1 MGMEFLWGT
10 MGNFQNQQLHNLVN
24 ILKIEF
30 LKQDPLRCRS
40 VCSRSL
46 SLSLSLSACP
56 VSTATVASLVP
67 ALTPELTP
75 RPSDSPR
82 CPLCAPRGTQGA
94 PFKMQVTLCPSPAR
108 ALPIAPR
115 IEFNPPVAHGDLCDL
130 PPALPDLIPS
140 HAPSS
145 PWPSVCSSSPQACPL
160 FGAFPGCAPLTR
172 GSAPTSPPQ
181 RGPLPGQPAGLAL
194 SRPFL
199 ALTARCACAPRASM
213 SRAPPRPPT
222 QPLEKCGAA
231 LGTSWGLSG
240 VRQRHKRGIA
250 PCHVRAPRCPE
261 PPFEDL

>member
-1 MGMEFLWGT
+1 MTG
-10 MGNFQNQQLHNLVN
+10 FQGRGKEGRGAAANGHGVSLGDDGKLPEPAVAQSCEYTENRVFRTRPSEMQ
-24 ILKIEF
+24 E
-30 LKQDPLRCRS
+30 RA
-40 VCSRSL
+40 L

-56 VSTATVASLVP
+56 VSTATVASLGP

-94 PFKMQVTLCPSPAR
+94 PFKMQVTLCPSPAK
-108 ALPIAPR
+108 APPIAPR

-145 PWPSVCSSSPQACPL
+145 RWPSVCSSSPQACPL

-181 RGPLPGQPAGLAL
+181 RGPLPGQPG
-194 SRPFL
+194 R
-199 ALTARCACAPRASM
+199 
-213 SRAPPRPPT
+213 PRPVP
-222 QPLEKCGAA
+222 PLPGPHGPVCVCAA
-231 LGTSWGLSG
+231 CEHARVCVCAACEHVPCPSPPPNT
-240 VRQRHKRGIA
+240 A
-250 PCHVRAPRCPE
+250 P
-261 PPFEDL
+261 